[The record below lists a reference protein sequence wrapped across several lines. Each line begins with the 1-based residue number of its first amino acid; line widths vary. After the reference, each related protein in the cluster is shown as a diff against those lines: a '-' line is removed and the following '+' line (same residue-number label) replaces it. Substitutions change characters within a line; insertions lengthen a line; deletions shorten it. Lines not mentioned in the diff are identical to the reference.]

1 MKAHIGA
8 DAESGLVHTV
18 TGTAANEHDI
28 TQVQALLQG
37 EENVVFTDSGYRS
50 ITKREEIQAQ
60 HPGVDWQVAMTL
72 GKRRGLKESK
82 TVDTLIDAFEKIK
95 DSIRDKVKHPLRV
108 IKCCLVILRLGIRAW
123 SKTRRN

>member
-8 DAESGLVHTV
+8 DAESGLVRTV

-28 TQVQALLQG
+28 TQVHALLLG
-37 EENVVFTDSGYRS
+37 EENVVFTDSGYRG

-72 GKRRGLKESK
+72 GKRRGLEESK

-95 DSIRDKVKHPLRV
+95 DSIRAKVKHPPP
-108 IKCCLVILRLGIRAW
+108 G
-123 SKTRRN
+123 